1 MPDVLRINQH
11 GLERGKGF
19 ERQTSPA
26 GELGAPGALA
36 FDGVLNVP
44 VAHIRDAPVAPAP
57 AFRAV
62 PPDGLAH
69 AEVERVPDHR
79 DGLGGLG
86 REREDVVC
94 RMGDV
99 SGSLVSTL

>member
-11 GLERGKGF
+11 GLTRGKGF
-19 ERQTSPA
+19 ERQSSPA

-36 FDGVLNVP
+36 LDSVLDVP

-62 PPDGLAH
+62 PPDGPAH

-86 REREDVVC
+86 REREDVVG
-94 RMGDV
+94 RMRGV
-99 SGSLVSTL
+99 ARALW